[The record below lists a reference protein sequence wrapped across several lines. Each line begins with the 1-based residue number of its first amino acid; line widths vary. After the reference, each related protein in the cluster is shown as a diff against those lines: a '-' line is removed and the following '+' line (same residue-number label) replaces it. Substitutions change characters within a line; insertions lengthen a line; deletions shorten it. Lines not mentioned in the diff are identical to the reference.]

1 VTSVLVLPQR
11 STPLVAKQA
20 AEVDLP
26 SSGRLRLAVGVGGN
40 VAEYASLNADVET
53 RNRRPE
59 EQIAALRKLWTEPLA
74 TFKERGTTSI
84 ASHVLR
90 RVARSWWRRDG
101 TPARWVST
109 YLRLGAGRGIPGMQQ
124 LETSVRMKRALTGV
138 L

>member
-26 SSGRLRLAVGVGGN
+26 SSGRLRLAVGVGWN
-40 VAEYASLNADVET
+40 VAEYASLNADFET

-59 EQIAALRKLWTEPLA
+59 EQIAVLRKLWTEPPA

-84 ASHVLR
+84 AAHVLR
-90 RVARSWWRRDG
+90 GVARSWWRG
-101 TPARWVST
+101 TEPQLAGSRRICASAR
-109 YLRLGAGRGIPGMQQ
+109 GAGFRGCSSLRRRFG
-124 LETSVRMKRALTGV
+124 
-138 L
+138 